1 MSTRQLSDMAGTC
14 LAEGEYSAMV
24 TMKLR
29 GRRRASDFRHAGFL
43 IGTILV
49 VTGVLL
55 HLPDYIS
62 SRSMHF
68 VMAGMAMGGPMAI
81 GMTLIV
87 IGLAIAIWGLLPDRA
102 TRRRVVA
109 VTGGNAAAIAALDDL
124 KMSPAHWKLIAAL
137 SIGLVVDT
145 MKPATLGFVVPA
157 MATEYHI
164 GLKTAALLPFVAITG
179 TVIGS
184 LVWGRLADVYGR
196 RATILISGL
205 MYVATCICGFMP
217 TFDWNLVMCFLMG
230 AAAGGMLPTVYSLAS
245 ESIPARHRGWV
256 LVAMSGI
263 GAMGGYLVA
272 SGAATVIEPVLTW
285 RALWVLNAPTG
296 LLLLAFSWY
305 IPESPRFLLA
315 TGHREKAAEV
325 MARFGMTYKH
335 PTATE
340 AVAPA
345 KGHPRPLRGGL
356 WILASAAYYRRSLV
370 VVLYGLGWS
379 IVNWGF
385 ITFLPAYM
393 GRANM
398 GTHANNLLFLA
409 SVLSLPAIG
418 LASIL
423 YVRIGGKLAMIV
435 YAIIVALVLAAFV
448 VTNPARPGHTVMFVT
463 LTALLLTSSN
473 GMLAMLSPYAT
484 ELYPTG
490 LRASGSGLAAA
501 ATKVGGMSG
510 LLLVSHAPGVSA
522 LALWAF
528 FPMIIAVVTL
538 WGLGPRVKGSTLTD
552 TIIAAGKPEPET
564 V

>member
-1 MSTRQLSDMAGTC
+1 MT
-14 LAEGEYSAMV
+14 
-24 TMKLR
+24 TMKLPGTSR
-29 GRRRASDFRHAGFL
+29 IPDFRRAGFW
-43 IGTILV
+43 IGTVFV
-49 VTGVLL
+49 VAGVLL
-55 HLPDYIS
+55 HVPDYVS
-62 SRSMHF
+62 SRGMKF
-68 VMAGMAMGGPMAI
+68 VMVGMAMGRPMAI
-81 GMTLIV
+81 GMGLIV
-87 IGLAIAIWGLLPDRA
+87 IGLVIAAWGLLPDRA
-102 TRRRVVA
+102 TRRRMA
-109 VTGGNAAAIAALDDL
+109 AATGGHATAIAALDDL
-124 KMSPAHWKLIAAL
+124 RLGPAHWKLIAAL
-137 SIGLVVDT
+137 TVGLVVDT

-157 MATEYHI
+157 MATEYHV
-164 GLKTAALLPFVAITG
+164 GLRTAALLPFVAITG

-196 RATILISGL
+196 RATILLSGL

-217 TFDWNLVMCFLMG
+217 AFGWNLVMCFLMG

-245 ESIPARHRGWV
+245 ESIPARHRGWI

-272 SGAATVIEPVLTW
+272 SGAATVIEPVLSW
-285 RALWVLNAPTG
+285 RALWVLGAPTG
-296 LLLLAFSWY
+296 LLLLALSWY

-325 MARFGMTYKH
+325 MARFGMTYTQ
-335 PTATE
+335 PAATK

-345 KGHPRPLRGGL
+345 EGHPRPLRGGFR
-356 WILASAAYYRRSLV
+356 ILASAAYYQRSLV
-370 VVLYGLGWS
+370 IILYGLGWS

-398 GTHANNLLFLA
+398 GTHASHLLFLA
-409 SVLSLPAIG
+409 SLLSLPAIG
-418 LASIL
+418 LASFL
-423 YVRIGGKLAMIV
+423 YVRIGGKPSMIA
-435 YAIIVALVLAAFV
+435 YAIVVALVLAAFV
-448 VTNPARPGHTVMFVT
+448 ATNPARPGHTVMFVT

-473 GMLAMLSPYAT
+473 GMIAMLSPYAT

-528 FPMIIAVVTL
+528 FPMIITVATL
-538 WGLGPRVKGSTLTD
+538 WSLGPRVKGTTLTD
-552 TIIAAGKPEPET
+552 TVIVTREPEPEI